1 MPFLFA
7 VLIHTPP
14 WVYAILA
21 YLIVMGVRGMR
32 PRTLSL
38 VRVFITPAIFIAWG
52 LFGLAG
58 GRGAPTLAFPAWLCG
73 AALGAIPGVLTSPRQ
88 VALDRV
94 KGLVHF
100 EGSIFPLLRNLVI
113 FLARYGL
120 AVAAATGGANAPT
133 LVLIAAGVSGLSAG
147 FFLGWTGMFLR
158 TLNRKPS
165 QALAAS

>member
-73 AALGAIPGVLTSPRQ
+73 AALGGDRRGERSDPGP
-88 VALDRV
+88 DRRRR
-94 KGLVHF
+94 F
-100 EGSIFPLLRNLVI
+100 R
-113 FLARYGL
+113 A
-120 AVAAATGGANAPT
+120 
-133 LVLIAAGVSGLSAG
+133 
-147 FFLGWTGMFLR
+147 
-158 TLNRKPS
+158 
-165 QALAAS
+165 